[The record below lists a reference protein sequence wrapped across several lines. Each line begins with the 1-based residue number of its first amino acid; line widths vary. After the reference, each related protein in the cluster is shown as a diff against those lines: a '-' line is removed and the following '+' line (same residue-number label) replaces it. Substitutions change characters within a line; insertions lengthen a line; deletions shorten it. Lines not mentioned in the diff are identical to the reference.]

1 MFKIWVQS
9 CPSIGLVDYSEYL
22 FNSSLLFSMWN
33 KNALLF
39 FFFTFT
45 IIYLHFYCGKIYIT

>member
-33 KNALLF
+33 KNALLLF
-39 FFFTFT
+39 FFLLLQLFT
-45 IIYLHFYCGKIYIT
+45 YIFIVERYI